1 MVKRL
6 IAKIVMAWHRW
17 RLNQDLKI
25 AIEQAKEIRYKS
37 HKKQFV
43 LYFNGRFNVVEKQKV
58 KELVRTGGFFRKGI
72 SVKDVERSAYYV
84 TD

>member
-1 MVKRL
+1 
-6 IAKIVMAWHRW
+6 
-17 RLNQDLKI
+17 
-25 AIEQAKEIRYKS
+25 
-37 HKKQFV
+37 V